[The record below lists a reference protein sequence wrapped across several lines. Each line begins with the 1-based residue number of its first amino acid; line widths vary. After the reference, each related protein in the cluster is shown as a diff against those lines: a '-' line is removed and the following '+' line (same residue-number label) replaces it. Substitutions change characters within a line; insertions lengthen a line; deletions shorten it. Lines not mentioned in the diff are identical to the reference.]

1 VSARDSLRGAVSV
14 LGIEHHCRAVGKE
27 LVIPLGGWSVL
38 LVTSPTQGVERAFE
52 RVLSL
57 CDGTVPMPMVSLG
70 GCTELKGDIAI
81 ERWDRSAG
89 VIQQGLG
96 RDAKHRRAFS
106 CPTLYYL
113 HNLSH
118 FILLVVYI
126 FGCLPCLPC

>member
-1 VSARDSLRGAVSV
+1 VSV
-14 LGIEHHCRAVGKE
+14 PGIEHHYHAAGEE

-70 GCTELKGDIAI
+70 GCAELKEGIDI

-89 VIQQGLG
+89 VIQQGVG
-96 RDAKHRRAFS
+96 RDAKRGIREILMS
-106 CPTLYYL
+106 
-113 HNLSH
+113 
-118 FILLVVYI
+118 ILLPYSLLLA
-126 FGCLPCLPC
+126 LPFTFQCW